1 MKKLLGIFL
10 FLFVFFVPH
19 SFSQTTKE
27 ENGGY
32 ILNVGD
38 KAANFSVELLD
49 GTKVQLSAQ
58 KGKVVL
64 ISFWA
69 TWCAPCLEELHHLP
83 AALDAYKD
91 RDFLWLPIS
100 RGEKKGAVQKK
111 MDELKNEGI
120 RFTPG
125 LDPDKSI
132 WGKYATIYI
141 PKNFLIDK
149 KGVIRY
155 VSTGF
160 EDGKLKELLAKID
173 ELL

>member
-1 MKKLLGIFL
+1 MRKLPSIFL
-10 FLFVFFVPH
+10 FLFVLFAH
-19 SFSQTTKE
+19 NSFAQTTKE

-38 KAANFSVELLD
+38 KAANFSVELLN
-49 GTKVQLSAQ
+49 GTKLRLSDQ

-69 TWCAPCLEELHHLP
+69 TWCGPCMEELHHLS
-83 AALDAYKD
+83 AAMETYKNK
-91 RDFLWLPIS
+91 DFVWLPIS
-100 RGEKKGAVQKK
+100 RGETKGAVQLKI
-111 MDELKNEGI
+111 DELKNEGI
-120 RFTPG
+120 SFTPG
-125 LDPDKSI
+125 LDPNKSI

-149 KGVIRY
+149 MGVIRY

-160 EDGKLKELLAKID
+160 GDGKLKELLAKID

>member
-1 MKKLLGIFL
+1 MKKFSSI
-10 FLFVFFVPH
+10 FLFVFLLSAHH
-19 SFSQTTKE
+19 SFAQAAKE

-32 ILNVGD
+32 ILNVSD

-49 GTKVQLSAQ
+49 GTEVQLSDE

-69 TWCAPCLEELHHLP
+69 TWCGPCLEELHHLP
-83 AALDAYKD
+83 AALETYKNE
-91 RDFLWLPIS
+91 DFLWLPIS
-100 RGEKKGAVQKK
+100 RGEKKETVRKK

-120 RFTPG
+120 LFTPG
-125 LDPDKSI
+125 LDPNKSI

-160 EDGKLKELLAKID
+160 GDDKLKELLAKID